1 MSTKTVTYTTCDLC
15 FKEREITD
23 KGIWL
28 HYKVYNMSN
37 SGICELELHVCTR
50 CLAQHSPLSILD
62 ITKQRIIDGLKYAI
76 GNRR

>member
-1 MSTKTVTYTTCDLC
+1 MSSRTVTYTTCNLC
-15 FKEREITD
+15 GATEDRVAN
-23 KGIWL
+23 WL